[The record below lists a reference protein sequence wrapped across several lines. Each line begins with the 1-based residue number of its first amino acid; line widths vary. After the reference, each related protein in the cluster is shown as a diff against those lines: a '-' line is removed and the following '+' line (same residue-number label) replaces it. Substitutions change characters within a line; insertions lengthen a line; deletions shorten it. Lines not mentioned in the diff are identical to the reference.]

1 MARARASNPACTPSM
16 NRHAGFVQTYEFKSV
31 SKADSLKFGIH
42 PDQATRTAAIGN
54 IDRYD
59 SSKRPGRRVDEH
71 RKQWRDRI
79 WCLSPTH
86 TGRRMI
92 SPLATVCP
100 PFEHVVLGRS
110 PYACGL
116 FARRR
121 AARRD
126 AERMIC
132 CTLREDLLVEV
143 SKLARAG
150 RDD

>member
-1 MARARASNPACTPSM
+1 MARSDLVPKSNAHRPADD
-16 NRHAGFVQTYEFKSV
+16 KS
-31 SKADSLKFGIH
+31 
-42 PDQATRTAAIGN
+42 IG
-54 IDRYD
+54 YGM
-59 SSKRPGRRVDEH
+59 S
-71 RKQWRDRI
+71 
-79 WCLSPTH
+79 
-86 TGRRMI
+86 
-92 SPLATVCP
+92 A
-100 PFEHVVLGRS
+100 FEHVVLGRS